1 MKRNLFIATAL
12 AGVAFVSAT
21 AESAVYFEFNTV
33 IAGDPQGGPAFATL
47 LIENNGT
54 DSVSMTFSHTADPNL
69 AGGQAIKTLLLNVDS
84 YVPVTVTSTSSKLT
98 SFSSSEDGQNDSGA
112 MFDLRME
119 FDIAPPSDRFV
130 AGDSIV
136 MEATGTGLTENS
148 FAAISTGS
156 AQYEGMVHF
165 LSIPPDGG
173 SAKVVTG
180 EPVPEPASL
189 GAIAL
194 GVAALLGRRRKK

>member
-1 MKRNLFIATAL
+1 MNRNLFIATAV

-21 AESAVYFEFNTV
+21 AESAVVFEFNTV
-33 IAGDPQGGPAFATL
+33 IAGAPQGGPTFATL
-47 LIENNGT
+47 MIENNGT
-54 DSVSMTFSHTADPNL
+54 DAVTMTFSHTADPNF
-69 AGGQAIKTLLLNVDS
+69 AGGQAIKTLYLNVDS
-84 YVPVTVTSTSSKLT
+84 YVPVTVTSADPKLE

-112 MFDLRME
+112 KFDLQIG
-119 FDIAPPSDRFV
+119 FDIAPPSDRFF

-148 FAAISTGS
+148 FAALSSGN
-156 AQYEGMVHF
+156 AHYQGMVHF
-165 LSIPPDGG
+165 ISIPPEGN
-173 SAKVVTG
+173 SAKVVPG

-194 GVAALLGRRRKK
+194 GIAALLGRRRN